1 MYRIRDHL
9 TYPNVMVTLVALV
22 VVGVAAYLVFA
33 DDDGGGSS
41 YVVGSTVNPGIQSRE
56 PWHLVGAAS
65 EPSFAKSSTQ
75 QGCRWGNRDRRQ
87 RSAAAF
93 YRDSDGVVHLRG
105 KIVTRG
111 SCASGSQL
119 PAIFILPPGYT
130 PRARVVEPSG
140 RQGHPGFPI
149 TVASNGGVRPRNY
162 FNPGGQTPASLNGIS
177 FPCGPSGR
185 NGCP

>member
-56 PWHLVGAAS
+56 PWLLVGAAS
-65 EPSFAKSSTQ
+65 ESSFAKSSTQ

-93 YRDSDGVVHLRG
+93 TGTPTASFTFAGRLLPEGPALGARNCRRSSSSRRG
-105 KIVTRG
+105 ID
-111 SCASGSQL
+111 
-119 PAIFILPPGYT
+119 PGL
-130 PRARVVEPSG
+130 G
-140 RQGHPGFPI
+140 
-149 TVASNGGVRPRNY
+149 
-162 FNPGGQTPASLNGIS
+162 
-177 FPCGPSGR
+177 
-185 NGCP
+185 